1 MVRSELIAKLTE
13 ELESLRNETMLRNAA
28 EGNRSMDHQCT
39 SRFGCTWEEIR
50 AQVFRD
56 MDAME
61 RWNNHINDIAH
72 RRTSG
77 NWMINK
83 VMLLWMLRKR
93 LRQVNEEVPVHYS
106 GFGGR
111 LDMER
116 FLSGLEGDDG
126 SDEPSQQA
134 LFYVAPILVPDLAKE
149 ILASHRIEV

>member
-1 MVRSELIAKLTE
+1 MEKSNLIAKLTE

-28 EGNRSMDHQCT
+28 EGDRSMAHQCND
-39 SRFGCTWEEIR
+39 RFDCSWEEIR

-56 MDAME
+56 VDAME
-61 RWNNHINDIAH
+61 RWNTNIEYIAH
-72 RRTSG
+72 HHGTTG

-83 VMLLWMLRKR
+83 LMLLWMLRKR
-93 LRQVNEEVPVHYS
+93 LRQVDKEVPPNYH

-116 FLSGLEGDDG
+116 ALSQLEDG
-126 SDEPSQQA
+126 SREPDQNT

-149 ILASHRIEV
+149 ILASHGIEV